1 MDIHSAVGRDQGVRD
16 DQLEEIDHF
25 ESSRAFDAREK
36 AVLRLSEAMTATPAT
51 IPDQVFAGLKEFFEI
66 PQIVELAGAVALENY
81 RARFNRV
88 FEVESDDFCM
98 LPPDHPVRKA
108 GRHD

>member
-1 MDIHSAVGRDQGVRD
+1 MRD
-16 DQLEEIDHF
+16 DQLEEIANF

-51 IPDQVFAGLKEFFEI
+51 IPDPVFDGLKEFLDV
-66 PQIVELAGAVALENY
+66 PQIVELAGAVALENF

-88 FEVESDDFCM
+88 FEVGSDDFCT

>member
-1 MDIHSAVGRDQGVRD
+1 VRD
-16 DQLEEIDHF
+16 DQLEEIANF

-36 AVLRLSEAMTATPAT
+36 AVLRLSEAMTVTPAT
-51 IPDQVFAGLKEFFEI
+51 ISDQIFAGLKEFFEV

-88 FEVESDDFCM
+88 FEVESDDYCT

>member
-1 MDIHSAVGRDQGVRD
+1 VRD
-16 DQLEEIDHF
+16 DQLETIAGF
-25 ESSRAFDAREK
+25 ESSPAFDAREK

-51 IPDQVFAGLKEFFEI
+51 IPDPVFAGLQKFFDV
-66 PQIVELAGAVALENY
+66 PQIVELAAAVALENF

-88 FEVESDDFCM
+88 FEVESDGYCT

-108 GRHD
+108 GRH